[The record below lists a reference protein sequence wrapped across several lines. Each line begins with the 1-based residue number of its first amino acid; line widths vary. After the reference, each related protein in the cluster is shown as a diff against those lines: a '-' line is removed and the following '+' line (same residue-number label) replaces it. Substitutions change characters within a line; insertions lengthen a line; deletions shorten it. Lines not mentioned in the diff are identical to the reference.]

1 MMAIRWYI
9 AYTLSYRDI
18 EELMAER
25 GIQVDHSTIHRWVV
39 EYTPQLEGR
48 FKKRYKRQ
56 PGASWRLDE
65 TYIKI
70 KGQWYYLYR
79 AIDKHG
85 DTIDFSLSE
94 RRDEA
99 AAYDFLKKATA
110 SSNVI
115 PDKIVIDKSG
125 ANTAGIT
132 MFNYLLFTLGL
143 WSMMIDIIQ
152 IKYLNR

>member
-1 MMAIRWYI
+1 MSI
-9 AYTLSYRDI
+9 L
-18 EELMAER
+18 
-25 GIQVDHSTIHRWVV
+25 
-39 EYTPQLEGR
+39 QLEGR

-85 DTIDFSLSE
+85 YTIDFSISE

-99 AAYDFLKKATA
+99 AAYDFLKKAIA

-143 WSMMIDIIQ
+143 ALRNYNTLKISHIM
-152 IKYLNR
+152 KLK